1 MRNEKFQ
8 IHFHAQYSVIYKGA
22 KLGGDPPLFLPR
34 LKIIYSPSSAN
45 VMGTFLVEIHVIEV
59 SYKTSI
65 FSAPPR
71 TYLCICPTAFKPQLL
86 PLHYEKKCN
95 FRTTYC
101 SLLGSNSQFSRV
113 GINLV
118 SVISQP
124 RS

>member
-22 KLGGDPPLFLPR
+22 KLGGEPQLFLPR

-86 PLHYEKKCN
+86 PL
-95 FRTTYC
+95 
-101 SLLGSNSQFSRV
+101 LLNMIWHLSSFHRMASSTAKHTLNY
-113 GINLV
+113 NWL
-118 SVISQP
+118 
-124 RS
+124 